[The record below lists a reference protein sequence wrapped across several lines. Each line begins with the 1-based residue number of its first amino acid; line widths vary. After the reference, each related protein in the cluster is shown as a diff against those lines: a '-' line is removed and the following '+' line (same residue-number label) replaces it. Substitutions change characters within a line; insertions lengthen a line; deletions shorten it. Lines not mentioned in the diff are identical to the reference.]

1 MPPDLTQLRKAN
13 KGVFP
18 MEQVMSAIDGTRV
31 VRTHGDSKMPVW
43 GEVFEKFERTRK
55 DPGQA
60 QIKVRVIAEYVSTLQ
75 R

>member
-1 MPPDLTQLRKAN
+1 MD
-13 KGVFP
+13 
-18 MEQVMSAIDGTRV
+18 QVMSAIDGTRV
-31 VRTHGDSKMPVW
+31 VRSHGDSKMPVW